1 MYSKGI
7 GKGPPSDDSD
17 SDCYSDHSSLW
28 EKDSSSSSVS
38 SVESSCYNVSK
49 FEAHLY
55 YFGIRGRRRRG
66 PKLIFRTSKDVRLV
80 TRPSVGPDKFFDR
93 RTGKAEFK
101 IGVFDP
107 FHWVFSEEKERKER
121 KRKRL
126 LKIMYISFPPLFSI
140 YVSVI
145 K

>member
-1 MYSKGI
+1 VDDTLELHIHSPAFDKECAMYSKGI

-55 YFGIRGRRRRG
+55 YFGIRGPRRRG

-101 IGVFDP
+101 IGIGVGCSP
-107 FHWVFSEEKERKER
+107 IRRSRG
-121 KRKRL
+121 
-126 LKIMYISFPPLFSI
+126 
-140 YVSVI
+140 
-145 K
+145 